1 MGNSKTWSPI
11 NPEYSNLEIP
21 SGNVSAEGGLKP
33 FQQPSQPFVPLPS
46 KPAADV
52 PAYPFAG
59 QPSAAPAPAQ
69 PLPGDWSLQ
78 SPGDAENFW
87 KMVQGQFLLPTLG
100 EAFAS
105 SIVPGIT
112 APGAGQQYWENFGSG
127 LTGNATSAGNA
138 SMQAYRDFAGR
149 RPDLMSDPG
158 LGGYY
163 DNAKRRALESIGQQS
178 AAAGGYGSS
187 VAQDVGAETVMNL
200 EAERANREADYAL
213 RRAAEDR
220 AYGTAAMMGAGQADQ
235 NQLGWATGLGKLAMG
250 AEEAG
255 LAREIGAIAAARG
268 LGHDQLNRI
277 IGGMNAAT
285 TAQNAREGR
294 IGGAYDD
301 IFKMGLGASGIA
313 GGAYDSALDGV
324 MSFEDAIIQAL
335 TGGKTA
341 GVRESESDQ
350 NQNSAGLRDF
360 LAAWSALYGVPGA
373 GGGGGGGVESAP
385 QRPAPTVTDP
395 SAPGFWSQPF

>member
-1 MGNSKTWSPI
+1 MPW
-11 NPEYSNLEIP
+11 NPNNPL
-21 SGNVSAEGGLKP
+21 GGEGGIKP
-33 FQQPSQPFVPLPS
+33 PPVPQGGYTAPQYDASGQFVPNPS
-46 KPAADV
+46 AGYAPGSLVGTAFDV
-52 PAYPFAG
+52 PAPQTQTPSTANTKLG
-59 QPSAAPAPAQ
+59 VQPM
-69 PLPGDWSLQ
+69 PGDWSLQ
-78 SPGDAENFW
+78 NPGTAENFW
-87 KMVQGQFLLPTLG
+87 GQVQGQFLLPTLG

-105 SIVPGIT
+105 SLVPGIA

-127 LTGNATSAGNA
+127 LAGNATSGGNA

-235 NQLGWATGLGKLAMG
+235 NQLGWATGLGRLALG

-255 LAREIGAIAAARG
+255 LARELGAISAARG
-268 LGHDQLNRI
+268 LGQDQISRI
-277 IGGMNAAT
+277 LAGMNAAT

-301 IFKMGLGASGIA
+301 IFGMGAAAAGMA
-313 GGAYDSALDGV
+313 GGAFDAGSDAFL
-324 MSFEDAIIQAL
+324 SLEDAIQQWL
-335 TGGKTA
+335 TGGKAA
-341 GVRESESDQ
+341 GVNETRSDAAEQ
-350 NQNSAGLRDF
+350 AQGLRDF
-360 LAAWSALYGVPGA
+360 ISFAQGQGWI
-373 GGGGGGGVESAP
+373 GGGA
-385 QRPAPTVTDP
+385 P
-395 SAPGFWSQPF
+395 SAPAAQPPPTDFNFGGNWQY